1 MNNLI
6 VGLDIGTCNVRA
18 VIAEL
23 SEDGGLTVIGVGSSP
38 STGLRKGVV
47 LNIEATLKAIKTAI
61 ESAELMAGCEV
72 TSCYVAIG
80 GSQIESFNSK
90 GMVTVQS
97 KEKEKGKGHEIRE
110 IDQSDI
116 DNAIKC
122 ASSIMIP
129 MDRDILHVCP
139 QSYIVDGQDGLKEPL
154 AMIGMH
160 LEVEVL
166 LVTASV
172 TATQNIVRCVNRAS
186 YGVDG
191 LMLKTLAA
199 ARSVMT
205 QEERNLGSILIDLGG
220 GTTDVLV
227 VYDDAPL
234 CICSIPIGGQMV
246 TNDIAIV
253 KGITTENAEKI
264 KIDAGCCWEPLL
276 DTYEEVLL
284 PGIGGRAPEIITRQE
299 LCQIIQPRVQE
310 ILEMTRDKL
319 ALLTKSKQLSGNIV
333 LCGGGALMHGIADLT
348 SYVFDTTAVRIGNS
362 AKMGGLLDEY
372 HTPQFATATGIVLTQ
387 TDIIRKK
394 IETGELQIR
403 ETKQRDNALGR
414 DLIAGLKEFFKSF
427 F

>member
-1 MNNLI
+1 MNNVI

-23 SEDGGLTVIGVGSSP
+23 SEDGSLNVTGVGSSP

-47 LNIEATLKAIKTAI
+47 LNIEATLKAIQSAI
-61 ESAELMAGCEV
+61 EAAELMSACEV

-90 GMVTVQS
+90 GLVAVS
-97 KEKEKGKGHEIRE
+97 NKGKENKE

-116 DNAIKC
+116 DRVIDA
-122 ASSIMIP
+122 ARAIMIP
-129 MDRDILHVCP
+129 MDREILHVIP
-139 QSYIVDGQDGLKEPL
+139 QSYIVDGQGGLKEPR
-154 AMIGMH
+154 AMIGVR
-160 LEVEVL
+160 LEVEVHI
-166 LVTASV
+166 VTASV
-172 TATQNIVRCVNRAS
+172 TATQNIVRCVNRAA

-191 LMLKTLAA
+191 IMLKTLAA

-227 VYDDAPL
+227 LCDDAPV
-234 CICSIPIGGQMV
+234 CSCSIPIGGQMV
-246 TNDIAIV
+246 TNDISIV
-253 KGITTENAEKI
+253 KGISAENAEKI

-284 PGIGGRAPEIITRQE
+284 PGVGGRAPEIITRQE

-348 SYVFDTTAVRIGNS
+348 SYVFDTSAVRIGNA
-362 AKMGGLLDEY
+362 AKMGGLFDEY
-372 HTPQFATATGIVLTQ
+372 HSPQFATATGIVLTQ
-387 TDIIRKK
+387 ADVRRKA
-394 IETGELQIR
+394 IESGELQVR
-403 ETKQRDNALGR
+403 ETKQRDNTLTK
-414 DLIAGLKEFFKSF
+414 DLFAGIKEFFKAF